1 MGVTFKWHF
10 FLGLSSR
17 SPKIGT
23 LVVSKLWMLISSLK
37 KTYLERAR
45 AQSYSLKSDIFN
57 GVLHAPIKDYLTFAQ
72 RGFVFRNEIPNL
84 TLDPFFYHNA
94 SISCLNE

>member
-1 MGVTFKWHF
+1 MALFPKTPKWESQNWDYCCFK
-10 FLGLSSR
+10 
-17 SPKIGT
+17 T
-23 LVVSKLWMLISSLK
+23 LDAHIFLK